1 MIKPTYRQLSDQELL
16 VACMK
21 NHRKAQ
27 RELYDRFS
35 PMMKGICMRYA
46 SSEIEA
52 DDILQ
57 ESFIKIFRNLKSY
70 NDKGKLG
77 AWIRKI
83 TVNTAIEFYRKRAI
97 HSQHMNDLALEAE
110 TGGSTEL
117 FETVDLEIL
126 QQEIQKLPDGF
137 RVVFNLY
144 AIEGFTH
151 REIGQQLGI
160 AAGTSKSQFSRAKKL
175 LQKKV
180 NEIYAVEPIK
190 ERHAK

>member
-1 MIKPTYRQLSDQELL
+1 VIRPTYRQLSDQELIA
-16 VACMK
+16 ACLK

-57 ESFIKIFRNLKSY
+57 DSFIKVFKNLKNY
-70 NDKGKLG
+70 TDKGKLG
-77 AWIRKI
+77 GWIRRI
-83 TVNTAIEFYRKRAI
+83 AVNTSIEFYRKRTV

-110 TGGSTEL
+110 TQGSVEL

-126 QQEIQKLPDGF
+126 QKEIQTLPDGF

-144 AIEGFTH
+144 AIEGYTH
-151 REIGQQLGI
+151 KEIGEQLGI
-160 AAGTSKSQFSRAKKL
+160 STGTSKSQFSRAKKL

-180 NEIYAVEPIK
+180 TEIYAVEHLK

>member
-1 MIKPTYRQLSDQELL
+1 MIKPTYRQFSDQEL
-16 VACMK
+16 VGACLK

-35 PMMKGICMRYA
+35 PMMKGVCMRYA

-57 ESFIKIFRNLKSY
+57 DSFIKVFKNLKSY
-70 NDKGKLG
+70 KDNGKLG
-77 AWIRKI
+77 AWVRRI
-83 TVNTAIEFYRKRAI
+83 TVNTAIEFYRKR
-97 HSQHMNDLALEAE
+97 STQMQHLNDLALEAE
-110 TGGSTEL
+110 TRGSNEL
-117 FETVDLEIL
+117 FATIDLEIL

-144 AIEGFTH
+144 AIEGYTH
-151 REIGQQLGI
+151 REIGEQLGI
-160 AAGTSKSQFSRAKKL
+160 STGTSKSQFSRAKKL

-180 NEIYAVEPIK
+180 NEIYAVELIK

>member
-1 MIKPTYRQLSDQELL
+1 MIRPTYRQLPDQELI

-21 NHRKAQ
+21 NQRKAQ

-35 PMMKGICMRYA
+35 GMMKGVCMRYA

-57 ESFIKIFRNLKSY
+57 ESFIKIFKNLKNY
-70 NDKGKLG
+70 TDNGKLG
-77 AWIRKI
+77 AWIRTI
-83 TVNTAIEFYRKRAI
+83 TVNTAVEFYRKRSLQTK
-97 HSQHMNDLALEAE
+97 HLNDLALEAE
-110 TGGSTEL
+110 THGSIEI
-117 FETVDLEIL
+117 FETIDLKIL

-137 RVVFNLY
+137 RIVFNLY

-151 REIGQQLGI
+151 KEISQELGI
-160 AAGTSKSQFSRAKKL
+160 SIGTSKSQFSRAKKI

-180 NEIYAVEPIK
+180 NKIYAVK
-190 ERHAK
+190 LLNERHAK

>member
-1 MIKPTYRQLSDQELL
+1 MIRPKYRQVSDQELV
-16 VACMK
+16 VACKK
-21 NHRKAQ
+21 NIRKAQ

-35 PMMKGICMRYA
+35 GTMKGICMRYA
-46 SSEIEA
+46 NSEIEA

-57 ESFIKIFRNLKSY
+57 ESFIKVFKNLKNY

-77 AWIRKI
+77 AWIRTI
-83 TVNTAIEFYRKRAI
+83 TVNTAIEFYRKRTI
-97 HSQHMNDLALEAE
+97 QTQHLNDLALEAE
-110 TGGSTEL
+110 TQGSIEL
-117 FETVDLEIL
+117 FETIDLEIL

-137 RVVFNLY
+137 RIIFNLY

-151 REIGQQLGI
+151 KEIGQQLGI
-160 AAGTSKSQFSRAKKL
+160 SIGTSKSQFSRAKKL

-180 NEIYAVEPIK
+180 NKIYAVELLN

>member
-1 MIKPTYRQLSDQELL
+1 MIRPTYRQLSDQELL
-16 VACMK
+16 LACIK
-21 NHRKAQ
+21 KTRKAQ

-57 ESFIKIFRNLKSY
+57 ESFIKVFKHLKNY
-70 NDKGKLG
+70 TDNGKLG
-77 AWIRKI
+77 AWIRTI
-83 TVNTAIEFYRKRAI
+83 TVNTAIEFYRKRTI
-97 HSQHMNDLALEAE
+97 QTQHLNDLALEAE
-110 TGGSTEL
+110 IQDSVEL
-117 FETVDLEIL
+117 FATVDLEIL

-151 REIGQQLGI
+151 KEIGQQLGI
-160 AAGTSKSQFSRAKKL
+160 SIGTSKSQFSRAKKI

-180 NEIYAVEPIK
+180 NEIYAVEHLN

>member
-1 MIKPTYRQLSDQELL
+1 VIKPTYRQLSDQELV
-16 VACMK
+16 VACAK
-21 NHRKAQ
+21 NTRKAQ

-46 SSEIEA
+46 NSEIEA

-57 ESFIKIFRNLKSY
+57 ESFIKVFKHLKNYSD
-70 NDKGKLG
+70 NGKLG
-77 AWIRKI
+77 AWIRTI

-97 HSQHMNDLALEAE
+97 QTQHMNDLALEAD
-110 TGGSTEL
+110 TRGSVEL
-117 FETVDLEIL
+117 FESIDLEIL
-126 QQEIQKLPDGF
+126 QQEIQNLPDGF
-137 RVVFNLY
+137 RIVFNLY

-151 REIGQQLGI
+151 KEIGQQLGI
-160 AAGTSKSQFSRAKKL
+160 SIGTSKSQFSRAKKL

-180 NEIYAVEPIK
+180 NEIYAVEHLN

>member
-1 MIKPTYRQLSDQELL
+1 
-16 VACMK
+16 
-21 NHRKAQ
+21 
-27 RELYDRFS
+27 
-35 PMMKGICMRYA
+35 MRYA

-57 ESFIKIFRNLKSY
+57 DSFIKVFKHLNGYKD
-70 NDKGKLG
+70 NGKLG

-83 TVNTAIEFYRKRAI
+83 TVNTAIEFYRKRTTQT
-97 HSQHMNDLALEAE
+97 QHLNDLALEAE
-110 TGGSTEL
+110 TRGSIEL
-117 FETVDLEIL
+117 FETIDLEIL

-144 AIEGFTH
+144 AIEGYTH
-151 REIGQQLGI
+151 KEIGEKLGI
-160 AAGTSKSQFSRAKKL
+160 SIGTSKSQFSRAKKL

-180 NEIYAVEPIK
+180 NTIYSLEHLK

>member
-1 MIKPTYRQLSDQELL
+1 MIKAKYRQLSDQEL
-16 VACMK
+16 VAACLK
-21 NHRKAQ
+21 HHRKAQ

-35 PMMKGICMRYA
+35 PMMKGVCMRYA

-57 ESFIKIFRNLKSY
+57 DSFIKVFKHLNGYKD
-70 NDKGKLG
+70 NGKLG

-83 TVNTAIEFYRKRAI
+83 TVNTAIEFYRKRTTQT
-97 HSQHMNDLALEAE
+97 QHLNDLALEAE
-110 TGGSTEL
+110 TRGSIEL
-117 FETVDLEIL
+117 FETIDLEIL

-144 AIEGFTH
+144 AIEGYTH
-151 REIGQQLGI
+151 KEIGEKLGI
-160 AAGTSKSQFSRAKKL
+160 SIGTSKSQFSRAKKL

-180 NEIYAVEPIK
+180 NTIYSLEHLK

>member
-1 MIKPTYRQLSDQELL
+1 MIRPTYRQLSDQELI
-16 VACMK
+16 VACLK
-21 NHRKAQ
+21 NNRKAQ

-46 SSEIEA
+46 NSEIEA

-57 ESFIKIFRNLKSY
+57 ESFIKVFKNLKKYS
-70 NDKGKLG
+70 DTGKLG
-77 AWIRKI
+77 AWIRRI
-83 TVNTAIEFYRKRAI
+83 TVNMAIEFYRKRAVQ
-97 HSQHMNDLALEAE
+97 SQHMNDLALEAE
-110 TGGSTEL
+110 THGSVEL
-117 FETVDLEIL
+117 FETIDLEIL
-126 QQEIQKLPDGF
+126 QQEIQNLPDGF

-151 REIGQQLGI
+151 KEIGQQLGI
-160 AAGTSKSQFSRAKKL
+160 SDGTSKSQFSRAKKL

-180 NEIYAVEPIK
+180 NETYAIERIN

>member
-1 MIKPTYRQLSDQELL
+1 VIKPTYRQLSDQELV
-16 VACMK
+16 VACAK
-21 NHRKAQ
+21 NTRKAQ

-46 SSEIEA
+46 NSEIEA

-57 ESFIKIFRNLKSY
+57 ESFIKVFKHLKNYSD
-70 NDKGKLG
+70 NGKLG
-77 AWIRKI
+77 AWIRTI

-97 HSQHMNDLALEAE
+97 QTQHMNDLALEAD
-110 TGGSTEL
+110 THGSVEL
-117 FETVDLEIL
+117 FESIDLEIL
-126 QQEIQKLPDGF
+126 QQEIQNLPDGF
-137 RVVFNLY
+137 RIVFNLY

-151 REIGQQLGI
+151 KEIGQQLGI
-160 AAGTSKSQFSRAKKL
+160 SIGTSKSQFSRAKKL

-180 NEIYAVEPIK
+180 NEIYAVEHLN

>member
-1 MIKPTYRQLSDQELL
+1 MIRPTYRQLSDQELI
-16 VACMK
+16 VACLK
-21 NHRKAQ
+21 NYRKAQ

-35 PMMKGICMRYA
+35 PMMKGVCMRYA
-46 SSEIEA
+46 NSEIEA

-57 ESFIKIFRNLKSY
+57 ESFIKVFKHLKNY
-70 NDKGKLG
+70 KDNGKLG
-77 AWIRKI
+77 AWIRTI
-83 TVNTAIEFYRKRAI
+83 TINTAIEFYRKRSI
-97 HSQHMNDLALEAE
+97 QTKHLNHLALEAE
-110 TGGSTEL
+110 THGSVEL
-117 FETVDLEIL
+117 FATIDLEIL

-151 REIGQQLGI
+151 KEIGLQLGI
-160 AAGTSKSQFSRAKKL
+160 SIGTSKSQFSRAKKI

-180 NEIYAVEPIK
+180 NEIYAVEHLN